1 MDINA
6 VPQDDSTTYAN
17 NKKAIYAR
25 DKDGNV
31 KAVSS
36 SGWEAEETVTKQA
49 LYDLQEHAEEAYN
62 EVKCGFKSPLYFHM
76 YNIRMDLQ
84 VLADSTGFF
93 KWSIK
98 KDFHPEKFE
107 KISEK
112 RLAIYADA
120 MGIKEED
127 LKSLPEK
134 DSDD

>member
-25 DKDGNV
+25 DEDGNIR
-31 KAVSS
+31 AVSS

-49 LYDLQEHAEEAYN
+49 LHDLQEHASEAYN
-62 EVKCGFKSPLYFHM
+62 DVKRGLKSPLYFHM

-84 VLADSTGFF
+84 VLAESTGFF

-98 KDFHPEKFE
+98 KDFCPEKFA
-107 KISEK
+107 KISQK

-127 LKSLPEK
+127 LQILPKK
-134 DSDD
+134 DTDA

>member
-49 LYDLQEHAEEAYN
+49 LHDLQEHAAEAYD
-62 EVKCGFKSPLYFHM
+62 EVKHGLKSPLYFHM

-84 VLADSTGFF
+84 VLAESTGFF

-98 KDFHPEKFE
+98 KDFRPEKFA

-127 LKSLPEK
+127 LKHLPHK
-134 DSDD
+134 DTNA

>member
-49 LYDLQEHAEEAYN
+49 LHDLQEHASEAYD
-62 EVKCGFKSPLYFHM
+62 EVKRGLKSPLYFHM

-84 VLADSTGFF
+84 VLAESTGFF
-93 KWSIK
+93 KWRIK
-98 KDFHPEKFE
+98 KDFHPDKFA

-127 LKSLPEK
+127 LKHLPHK
-134 DSDD
+134 DTNA